1 MNAPHTP
8 TDRHQLQQIVA
19 GLTEGVILVDASQD
33 IIWANP
39 AALHMHG
46 VEALSELGGTVDRY
60 RETFRLQYRNHH
72 KLSKGDYPIERVIA
86 GEAFRDVVVE
96 VTPPGAD
103 APRWVHR
110 VRSLVLTHPT
120 GEPDCLVLIL
130 TDVSEQFEAEERFES
145 SFNVNPAPAVICRLS
160 DMLYV
165 KVNRGFLHLSDLR
178 RDQVIGRPF
187 AEIDLFA
194 DADSRE
200 DALELVAQG
209 RPVPQW
215 EARLATADGTR
226 AVIVAGQPIEIADKA
241 CMMFTFMDL
250 EPRREAERALYE
262 TRAQTQADFET
273 LYVETPVALHAL
285 DADGHIVTVSNR
297 WLELLQYER
306 HEVLDRPITDFLTP
320 TAQTQYVDRMKTA
333 TPAGDAP
340 LDAEY
345 QFVKRSGVIADMLV
359 CTRSGPDR
367 HGTPVHVTAV
377 LTDITDKKHGEER
390 FAKAFS
396 LAPVPMMLSD
406 LERSTMID
414 ANQAFL
420 TMIRRPAAEVIRR
433 PIEELDIWASRAEAV
448 KFGDALMHRQAVR
461 NLDVVIR
468 AADETT
474 VDCLLSLEF
483 VSLQGA
489 RCALAVLQDIT
500 DRRRSEAQLFEAL
513 EAVMR
518 DTSWFS
524 RSVIEKLAHL
534 RQANAT
540 MPAGP
545 VFGDLTKREQEIL
558 AHLSQGQKDD
568 QISNLLGLSRSTIR
582 NHIAAIYAK
591 IGVHSRGSAIIWAR
605 ERGLVGPRQG
615 SRARSE

>member
-1 MNAPHTP
+1 MKASRTP

-19 GLTEGVILVDASQD
+19 GLTEGVILVDASQE
-33 IIWANP
+33 IIWANA

-46 VEALSELGGTVDRY
+46 VETLPELGGTVDRY

-72 KLSKGDYPIERVIA
+72 TLSKGDYPIERVIA

-120 GEPDCLVLIL
+120 GEPDCLALIL
-130 TDVSEQFEAEERFES
+130 TDVSERFEAEERFES

-178 RDQVIGRPF
+178 RDQVVGRPF
-187 AEIDLFA
+187 AEIDLFI
-194 DADSRE
+194 DADHRE
-200 DALELVAQG
+200 DALGLVAQG
-209 RPVPQW
+209 RPMPQW

-226 AVIVAGQPIEIADKA
+226 AVIVAGQPIQIDDKP

-250 EPRREAERALYE
+250 EPRREAERKLHE
-262 TRAQTQADFET
+262 TQAQNRADFET

-285 DADGHIVTVSNR
+285 DEDGRIVTVSDR
-297 WLELLQYER
+297 WLELLQYKR
-306 HEVLDRPITDFLTP
+306 GEVLGRRITEFLTP
-320 TAQTQYVDRMKTA
+320 PAKALYLDRTTTD
-333 TPAGDAP
+333 TPDRQARRDV
-340 LDAEY
+340 EY
-345 QFVKRSGVIADMLV
+345 QFVKKSGTIADVLV
-359 CTRSGPDR
+359 CTRFGPDR
-367 HGTPVHVTAV
+367 HGMPVRTTAV
-377 LTDITDKKHGEER
+377 LTDITDRKHGEER

-396 LAPVPMMLSD
+396 LAPVPMMLTD
-406 LERSTMID
+406 LEQSILVD
-414 ANQAFL
+414 ANQAFT
-420 TMIRRPAAEVIRR
+420 TMIGHPTVEVIGRS
-433 PIEELDIWASRAEAV
+433 IGELDIWASGAEAAR
-448 KFGDALMHRQAVR
+448 FGDALSCRQAVR

-468 AADETT
+468 AADGTT
-474 VDCLLSLEF
+474 IDCLLSMEF

-500 DRRRSEAQLFEAL
+500 DRRRSEAQLFEAI
-513 EAVMR
+513 EAVMH

-524 RSVIEKLAHL
+524 RGVIEKLAHL
-534 RQANAT
+534 RQASPA

-545 VFGDLTKREQEIL
+545 VLGDLTKREQEIL
-558 AHLSQGQKDD
+558 AYLSQGQKDD
-568 QISNLLGLSRSTIR
+568 QIGGILGLSRSTIR
-582 NHIAAIYAK
+582 NHVAAIYAK
-591 IGVHSRGSAIIWAR
+591 IGVHSRGAAIIWAR
-605 ERGLVGPRQG
+605 ERGLVRPRQG
-615 SRARSE
+615 SKPR